1 MSDVVTINDQGRIV
15 IPKAIRQRLNLA
27 GGQRLE
33 VHLENGRIVLTP
45 QIQQLRLAQAL
56 TAAQVPGSVSLADE
70 LIQERRAEAK
80 RE

>member
-1 MSDVVTINDQGRIV
+1 MSDVITINAQGRLV

-33 VHLENGRIVLTP
+33 VYLDNGRIVLTP
-45 QIQQLRLAQAL
+45 HVQKLRHAQDL
-56 TAAQVPGSVSLADE
+56 FAAHVSGSVSLADE
-70 LIQERRAEAK
+70 LIQERRAEAE